1 MAMRNFWIEGDVDGR
16 RTSLTGGPQGAGGGF
31 SLVVYQREKGQSKV
45 GVRVTGRVVDGE
57 LILDVD
63 PGTVRNVRVEN
74 NGGFRATSER

>member
-31 SLVVYQREKGQSKV
+31 SLTVYQREDGNSKV
-45 GVRVTGRVVDGE
+45 GVRVRGSVVNGE

-63 PGTVRNVRVEN
+63 PGTVKNVRVEN
-74 NGGFRATSER
+74 SGGFRATSER